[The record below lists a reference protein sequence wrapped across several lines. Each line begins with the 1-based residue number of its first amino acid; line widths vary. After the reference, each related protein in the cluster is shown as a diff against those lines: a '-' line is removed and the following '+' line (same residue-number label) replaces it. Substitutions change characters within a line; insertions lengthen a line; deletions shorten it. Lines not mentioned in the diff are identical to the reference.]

1 MNQPSMNR
9 TPHTNSYYA
18 ATANQKTDRPRL
30 TEALDTQ
37 ICILG
42 AGYTGISS
50 ALHLA
55 EAGFKVVVLEA
66 ARIGFGASGRNGGQL
81 VNSYSRDIDTIENN
95 YGPDLGKALGD
106 MAFEGGNIIRE
117 RIKKYN
123 INCDYKPGGIFAAF
137 NEKQLSDL
145 KEQKAL
151 WERYGNDQL
160 ELLDAD
166 QIRNQIASDRYIGG
180 LLDHSGGHIHPLN
193 LALGEAAAFESL
205 GGQIFEDS
213 KVIRID
219 RNENSPGKRPKVF
232 TEQGSVTCDY
242 LLLAGN
248 AYMGGLV
255 PELSAKSMP
264 CGTQIVT
271 TEVLDESTARS
282 LIPNGHCVEDCNYK
296 LDYYRIT
303 GDNRLLYGG
312 GVTYGGG
319 DPASIEHFI
328 RGHLEKTFPQLK
340 GVKFDYAW
348 GGDFLLT
355 MSRLPQLGRL
365 TDTIYYAQGY
375 SGHGVTTTHLVG
387 KLVAETIKGHVERFD
402 AFASLKHYPFPG
414 GRMFRVPYTAI
425 GALYYGL
432 RDKLGI

>member
-1 MNQPSMNR
+1 MKR

-18 ATANQKTDRPRL
+18 ATAHQRTDRPSL
-30 TEALDTQ
+30 NDSIDTQ
-37 ICILG
+37 VCILG
-42 AGYTGISS
+42 AGFTGISS

-95 YGPDLGKALGD
+95 YGPDLGKALGN
-106 MAFEGGNIIRE
+106 MAFEGGNIIRQ
-117 RIKKYN
+117 RIQKYN
-123 INCDYKPGGIFAAF
+123 IQCDYKSGGIFAAF
-137 NEKQLSDL
+137 NEKQLNDL

-151 WERYGNDQL
+151 WERFGNEQL
-160 ELLDAD
+160 ELLDKDAIC
-166 QIRNQIASDRYIGG
+166 QQIASDQYIGG

-193 LALGEAAAFESL
+193 LVLGEAAAFEAL

-219 RNENSPGKRPKVF
+219 RNEDTPGKRPKVY

-248 AYMGGLV
+248 AYLGGLV
-255 PELSAKSMP
+255 PELAAKSMP

-271 TEVLDESTARS
+271 TEVLDESTAKS
-282 LIPNGHCVEDCNYK
+282 LIPNGYCVEDCNYK
-296 LDYYRIT
+296 LDYYRLT

-319 DPASIEHFI
+319 DPASIEHFL

-340 GVKFDYAW
+340 GVRFDYAW

-387 KLVAETIKGHVERFD
+387 KLVAETIKGHAERFD
-402 AFASLKHYPFPG
+402 AFAQLKHYPFPG
-414 GRMFRVPYTAI
+414 GRLLRVPYTAL
-425 GALYYGL
+425 GAFYYGL